1 MDGHMIRATTSTAA
15 HESEHETTP
24 LLQKSKNSHLWTAR
38 LQNHLVV
45 DFSESW
51 ADLALLACYV
61 ITGLLDSS
69 SVFIWGSFVSMQTGN
84 TIYLGLGLIAPTED
98 DRWLR
103 SGTSIL
109 CFCLGSWFFS
119 TYHRMLSPRKRWV
132 IVSSYLLQL
141 VMMTAAALMVT
152 LGPKTSKEARF
163 SLWVGVPIALIA
175 FQSAGQ
181 AVTSRV
187 LQYNGLTSVVLT
199 SNYCD
204 LFSDPKLFTSG
215 LWENAERNRR
225 IAAPVLLLLGA
236 MLGGLWSRSDIG
248 LIGALWSAVVLK
260 LGVTAAWF
268 FWAADCAVE
277 E

>member
-1 MDGHMIRATTSTAA
+1 MSSQTRATTDTAV

-24 LLQKSKNSHLWTAR
+24 LLQKLKNSNALTAR
-38 LQNHLVV
+38 LQNHLVE
-45 DFSESW
+45 DISESW
-51 ADLALLACYV
+51 ADLALLFCYV

-69 SVFIWGSFVSMQTGN
+69 SVFIWGSFVSMQT
-84 TIYLGLGLIAPTED
+84 GLIAPTED

-119 TYHRMLSPRKRWV
+119 AYHRILSPRKRWV
-132 IVSSYLLQL
+132 LVSSYLLQL

-152 LGPKTSKEARF
+152 LGPKTSKAARF

-204 LFSDPKLFTSG
+204 LFSDPKLFTSR

-268 FWAADCAVE
+268 LWAADYASE